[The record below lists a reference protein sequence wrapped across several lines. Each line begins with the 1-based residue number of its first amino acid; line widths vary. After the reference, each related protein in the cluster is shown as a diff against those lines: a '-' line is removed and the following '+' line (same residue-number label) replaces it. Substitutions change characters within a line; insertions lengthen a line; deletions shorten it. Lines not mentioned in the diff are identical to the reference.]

1 MAILGIGLD
10 IVELDRIERLYQR
23 HGEAFVRKI
32 CREGEAQPRK
42 GRAMIEHLGGL
53 FAAKEAGLKA
63 LGTGW
68 AEGLGLSQVEVA
80 RHDSGAPYL
89 RLHRAA
95 AERAERLGVSQT
107 HLTIS
112 HERHY
117 AVAFVILEGS

>member
-10 IVELDRIERLYQR
+10 IVELERIEKIHRR
-23 HGEAFVRKI
+23 HGDAFIRKI
-32 CREGEAQPRK
+32 CREGEAQKRT
-42 GRAMIEHLGGL
+42 GRALIEHLGGL

-80 RHDSGAPYL
+80 RRPTGAPFL

-95 AERAERLGVSQT
+95 AERAATMGVTQM

-117 AVAFVILEGS
+117 AVAFVILEGP